1 MKITVTSSDVKL
13 DKDGKKIR
21 AEGEMVVGGFVAET
35 STMKQ
40 FEPPYESEPVT
51 DAVRQQYIDEAVKKT
66 QGSHMVLRFV

>member
-1 MKITVTSSDVKL
+1 MKITGTSSYVML
-13 DKDGKKIR
+13 DIDGKKIR

-51 DAVRQQYIDEAVKKT
+51 DAVRQNYIDEAVKKT
-66 QGSHMVLRFV
+66 QGSHMVLKFV

>member
-1 MKITVTSSDVKL
+1 ML
-13 DKDGKKIR
+13 DIDGKKIR